1 MGFFA
6 RAVVSGF
13 AFSLGKALFDKVKDH
28 IGLGESSTNGQP
40 EGATQVDEIDADAD
54 KDVTRGPATELES
67 LEHAV
72 H

>member
-28 IGLGESSTNGQP
+28 IGLGESSNGQA
-40 EGATQVDEIDADAD
+40 EGDTQVEEIGTDAE

-67 LEHAV
+67 LERAV

>member
-28 IGLGESSTNGQP
+28 IGLGESSNGQA
-40 EGATQVDEIDADAD
+40 EGATQVEEIDHDD
-54 KDVTRGPATELES
+54 SDVTRGPATELES
-67 LEHAV
+67 LERAV

>member
-13 AFSLGKALFDKVKDH
+13 GFSLGKALFDKVKEH
-28 IGLGESSTNGQP
+28 IGLGESTNGQ
-40 EGATQVDEIDADAD
+40 EGATQVDEIGVDSD

-67 LEHAV
+67 LESALH
-72 H
+72 

>member
-13 AFSLGKALFDKVKDH
+13 GFSLGKALFDKVKDH
-28 IGLGESSTNGQP
+28 VGLGESRTNGQ
-40 EGATQVDEIDADAD
+40 EGATQVDEIGVD

-67 LEHAV
+67 LEPAIH
-72 H
+72 